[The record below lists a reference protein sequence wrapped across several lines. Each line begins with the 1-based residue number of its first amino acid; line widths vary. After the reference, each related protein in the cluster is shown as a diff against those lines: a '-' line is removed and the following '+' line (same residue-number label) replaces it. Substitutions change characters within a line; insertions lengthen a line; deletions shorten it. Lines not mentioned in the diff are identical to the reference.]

1 MGVLVYMQDPIPN
14 VVAMAVST
22 ESMSCTMNFHW
33 FLFIISWS

>member
-22 ESMSCTMNFHW
+22 ESMSCTKNIH
-33 FLFIISWS
+33 LFWCINSWS